1 MAEAETR
8 CAARWI
14 VFVREVVAEVGGKSH
29 KAILAFFALSPMH
42 VFFAQAIAGYSVAR
56 RPIVERSF
64 NVTIAGRA
72 SSTREIVKIILA
84 SVTLIAIHTIMTVTL
99 ASIVALFR
107 LASIGVASARNA
119 APVFILEEAF
129 FAQFAFRAGGIVL
142 TIDAAAV
149 AELVVVNARIGEPV
163 TVALF
168 AFFGVIRSRAGPR
181 RVVVQWQA
189 LSTVWPGRVMLAV
202 ANWLSGSGVLQRF
215 FRVPVAFHPAA
226 NSEIGDCVVI
236 RLEYF
241 RAAEDLVAKS
251 VQPNERD
258 SNIRRGDP
266 FLKHWRSLEICL

>member
-1 MAEAETR
+1 
-8 CAARWI
+8 
-14 VFVREVVAEVGGKSH
+14 
-29 KAILAFFALSPMH
+29 MH
-42 VFFAQAIAGYSVAR
+42 VFFAQTIASDSVAR
-56 RPIVERSF
+56 RSFVQLIKEDCEWCNLPIVERSF

-72 SSTREIVKIILA
+72 SSTSEIVKIILA
-84 SVTLIAIHTIMTVTL
+84 PVTLIAVDAVVTVTL

-107 LASIGVASARNA
+107 LAAIGVASARHA
-119 APVFILEEAF
+119 ASVFILEEAF
-129 FAQFAFRAGGIVL
+129 FTQFAFCSGGIVL
-142 TIDAAAV
+142 AIDAATV
-149 AELVVVNARIGEPV
+149 AELVVVDARIGEPV
-163 TVALF
+163 AVALF

-189 LSTVWPGRVMLAV
+189 LATVWPGRVMLAV
-202 ANWLSGSGVLQRF
+202 ANRLSTRILQRF

-226 NSEIGDCVVI
+226 NSEIRDCVVI

-266 FLKHWRSLEICL
+266 FLQHRRSLEVRL

>member
-1 MAEAETR
+1 
-8 CAARWI
+8 
-14 VFVREVVAEVGGKSH
+14 
-29 KAILAFFALSPMH
+29 
-42 VFFAQAIAGYSVAR
+42 
-56 RPIVERSF
+56 
-64 NVTIAGRA
+64 VTIAGRA

-189 LSTVWPGRVMLAV
+189 LSTVWPGRVMLTI
-202 ANWLSGSGVLQRF
+202 ANWLSIFVLQRF
-215 FRVPVAFHPAA
+215 FRVPVALHPAA

-236 RLEYF
+236 RLKYF

>member
-1 MAEAETR
+1 
-8 CAARWI
+8 
-14 VFVREVVAEVGGKSH
+14 
-29 KAILAFFALSPMH
+29 
-42 VFFAQAIAGYSVAR
+42 
-56 RPIVERSF
+56 
-64 NVTIAGRA
+64 VTIAGRA

-84 SVTLIAIHTIMTVTL
+84 SITLIAIHTIMTVTL

-107 LASIGVASARNA
+107 LASISVASARNA

-202 ANWLSGSGVLQRF
+202 ANRLSGSGVLQRF
-215 FRVPVAFHPAA
+215 FGVPVAFHPAA

-236 RLEYF
+236 RLKYF